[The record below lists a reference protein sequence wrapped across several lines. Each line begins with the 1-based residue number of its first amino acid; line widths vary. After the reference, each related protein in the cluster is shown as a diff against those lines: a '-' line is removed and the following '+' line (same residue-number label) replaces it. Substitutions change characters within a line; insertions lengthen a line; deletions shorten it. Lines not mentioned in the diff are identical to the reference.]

1 MPATVD
7 IHSPRLLR
15 QHSNQSTP
23 LIPQYPHLGA
33 AFEFDNDFGPESSAR
48 VAALETSQA
57 REFET
62 AYCRDFYCCGLTLL
76 DLHDL
81 LQHCEECHVH
91 FEEDDLD
98 TDNEAEDDDQERVV
112 RRRESDSS
120 EDHGWSDSDSLPS
133 SPSTASPPASD
144 MGSMTSGSSGQHHH
158 REAFAAL
165 RANSRLASKSTSSH
179 SHASSVVSENHPQRS
194 SHSFAFDNI
203 NSTTHALEAF
213 SATFGASA
221 KRKAVVAMSDIYSA
235 GDEDGPHAHPAM
247 RTNTSLQRSSTS
259 AADYVG
265 PMIKRHHATGAPSSI
280 TGTSWSEHQQ
290 KGQAY
295 PPHPLSACSV
305 GPYFGNIG
313 HPAPPHYL
321 GPAPAFLQGASATAC
336 AWPSSTS
343 PVPITSLADLIR
355 QRDEIFNI
363 IDDLTRLPQN
373 ASGEKKPYRC
383 AVPGCDK
390 AYKNPNGLKY
400 HNLHGH
406 SSSSTSSSSSSSSS
420 SSAAGTSASGDATGG
435 TGDGEGVENKPYVCT
450 FLECGKR
457 YKNLNGL
464 KYHIEHTHP
473 NFMAALRAHQSG
485 LINHPLLLQLA
496 PLKEHHHDVMITL
509 AAALA
514 AVEASPVM
522 AMAANAVLQSA
533 AASAAN
539 HLNGHGHG
547 HGHGHGPA
555 AAAAVHPSV
564 SFGSGNTG
572 GSDPR
577 SLKTLCPS
585 ETGPAS
591 SSASSSSSSSLPPVR
606 GPHPESAVGPG
617 LPTTCS
623 NNSHPTVPIA
633 PAALSSSNKK

>member
-1 MPATVD
+1 M
-7 IHSPRLLR
+7 IGSPLGSITTLIFGGGLNTPILLLR
-15 QHSNQSTP
+15 
-23 LIPQYPHLGA
+23 
-33 AFEFDNDFGPESSAR
+33 FDNDFGPESSTR
-48 VAALETSQA
+48 VAALETSPA

-98 TDNEAEDDDQERVV
+98 TDNEAEEDDDHE
-112 RRRESDSS
+112 
-120 EDHGWSDSDSLPS
+120 
-133 SPSTASPPASD
+133 
-144 MGSMTSGSSGQHHH
+144 MMT
-158 REAFAAL
+158 
-165 RANSRLASKSTSSH
+165 
-179 SHASSVVSENHPQRS
+179 
-194 SHSFAFDNI
+194 I

-221 KRKAVVAMSDIYSA
+221 KRKAVVSMSDIYSA
-235 GDEDGPHAHPAM
+235 GDEDGPPAHPAM
-247 RTNTSLQRSSTS
+247 RVNNSVQRPSTP
-259 AADYVG
+259 AADSLG
-265 PMIKRHHATGAPSSI
+265 PMIKRHHATGASSSLP
-280 TGTSWSEHQQ
+280 GKSWNELQT
-290 KGQAY
+290 GQAY
-295 PPHPLSACSV
+295 TPHPLSASSV
-305 GPYFGNIG
+305 GPYFGNMG
-313 HPAPPHYL
+313 HPTTPSYFGRAPT
-321 GPAPAFLQGASATAC
+321 FLQGTPASAC
-336 AWPSSTS
+336 AWPSSSTS

-373 ASGEKKPYRC
+373 ASGENKPYRC

-406 SSSSTSSSSSSSSS
+406 SSSSSSSTSTSSATSSSG
-420 SSAAGTSASGDATGG
+420 AGSGDATG
-435 TGDGEGVENKPYVCT
+435 TGDGGEGMENKPYVCT

-533 AASAAN
+533 ATSAAN
-539 HLNGHGHG
+539 HFHSHGHG
-547 HGHGHGPA
+547 HSHGPT
-555 AAAAVHPSV
+555 AAAVHTSV
-564 SFGSGNTG
+564 SFGPGNAG

-577 SLKTLCPS
+577 SGKSACTSS
-585 ETGPAS
+585 ETG
-591 SSASSSSSSSLPPVR
+591 SSLPPAR
-606 GPHPESAVGPG
+606 GPHPPESAAGHGSVTSF
-617 LPTTCS
+617 L
-623 NNSHPTVPIA
+623 NNCHPTVLIA
-633 PAALSSSNKK
+633 PATLTSSNKK

>member
-33 AFEFDNDFGPESSAR
+33 ALEFENDFGPESSSR
-48 VAALETSQA
+48 VTALEASQA

-98 TDNEAEDDDQERVV
+98 TDNEAEDDDHDMAV
-112 RRRESDSS
+112 RRRDSDSS

-133 SPSTASPPASD
+133 SPSTASPPRSD
-144 MGSMTSGSSGQHHH
+144 MSSVTSGSSRH
-158 REAFAAL
+158 RDAIATL
-165 RANSRLASKSTSSH
+165 RANARLASKLTGSDYSSSLLNENQLPRST
-179 SHASSVVSENHPQRS
+179 QT
-194 SHSFAFDNI
+194 FAFDSV

-213 SATFGASA
+213 SATFGTSA
-221 KRKAVVAMSDIYSA
+221 KRKAVVSMSDIYSA
-235 GDEDGPHAHPAM
+235 GDEDGQNAHTVM
-247 RTNTSLQRSSTS
+247 FSNSNRRSKSNTAVDHL
-259 AADYVG
+259 G
-265 PMIKRHHATGAPSSI
+265 PMIKRHAAASAPSI
-280 TGTSWSEHQQ
+280 TSKSWTESHIR
-290 KGQAY
+290 QAY
-295 PPHPLSACSV
+295 PHPLSASSI

-313 HPAPPHYL
+313 QPGPNYVGRAPMFSQ
-321 GPAPAFLQGASATAC
+321 GAPAY
-336 AWPSSTS
+336 AWPSLASTA
-343 PVPITSLADLIR
+343 PITSLADLIR

-363 IDDLTRLPQN
+363 IDDLTRIPQN
-373 ASGEKKPYRC
+373 ASGENKPYRC

-406 SSSSTSSSSSSSSS
+406 SSSSVASSSC
-420 SSAAGTSASGDATGG
+420 AGSGEATGN
-435 TGDGEGVENKPYVCT
+435 GDGDSVENKPYVCT

-496 PLKEHHHDVMITL
+496 PLKEHHHDVMMTL
-509 AAALA
+509 TAALA
-514 AVEASPVM
+514 AVEASPMM

-533 AASAAN
+533 ATSAAN
-539 HLNGHGHG
+539 QLNGHS
-547 HGHGHGPA
+547 
-555 AAAAVHPSV
+555 AAVHAPG
-564 SFGSGNTG
+564 FGIGSSG
-572 GSDPR
+572 GSDAR
-577 SLKTLCPS
+577 SLNVTSMS
-585 ETGPAS
+585 EAG
-591 SSASSSSSSSLPPVR
+591 SSLMPVR
-606 GPHPESAVGPG
+606 GSNSETTAGPG
-617 LPTTCS
+617 PSTTHC
-623 NNSHPTVPIA
+623 NSHPTIPIA
-633 PAALSSSNKK
+633 PATLTSSSKK

>member
-33 AFEFDNDFGPESSAR
+33 AFELDNDFGPESSIR

-98 TDNEAEDDDQERVV
+98 TDNEAEEDNNDLAV
-112 RRRESDSS
+112 RRRDSDSS

-133 SPSTASPPASD
+133 SPSTASPPRSD
-144 MGSMTSGSSGQHHH
+144 MSSITSGSNGH
-158 REAFAAL
+158 REAMAAL
-165 RANSRLASKSTSSH
+165 RANARLASKFTSPDNHSTSLLH
-179 SHASSVVSENHPQRS
+179 ETQLLPRS
-194 SHSFAFDNI
+194 TQTFAFENI
-203 NSTTHALEAF
+203 NSTTHALETF

-221 KRKAVVAMSDIYSA
+221 KRKAVVSMSDIYSA
-235 GDEDGPHAHPAM
+235 GANEEGQNAHPAM
-247 RTNTSLQRSSTS
+247 FTNTSRRSKSSTAAADYLGPTIKRHAAAAASSTS
-259 AADYVG
+259 G
-265 PMIKRHHATGAPSSI
+265 I
-280 TGTSWSEHQQ
+280 TSQSWSESQMR
-290 KGQAY
+290 QAY
-295 PPHPLSACSV
+295 PHPLSASSI

-313 HPAPPHYL
+313 QPTPNYL
-321 GPAPAFLQGASATAC
+321 GRAPMFLQETPAY

-343 PVPITSLADLIR
+343 TVPITSLAELIR
-355 QRDEIFNI
+355 QRDEIFNM
-363 IDDLTRLPQN
+363 IDDLTRIPQN
-373 ASGEKKPYRC
+373 ASGENKPYRC

-406 SSSSTSSSSSSSSS
+406 SSSSSSS
-420 SSAAGTSASGDATGG
+420 SSATSSSCAGSGDGTV

-473 NFMAALRAHQSG
+473 NLMAALRAHQSG

-496 PLKEHHHDVMITL
+496 PLKDHHHDVMMTL

-514 AVEASPVM
+514 AVEASPMM

-533 AASAAN
+533 ATSAAN
-539 HLNGHGHG
+539 HHLNS
-547 HGHGHGPA
+547 HGPT
-555 AAAAVHPSV
+555 AVHTS
-564 SFGSGNTG
+564 SFGSGYTVSSDARGLNAPSTSETG
-572 GSDPR
+572 GSSFP
-577 SLKTLCPS
+577 
-585 ETGPAS
+585 
-591 SSASSSSSSSLPPVR
+591 PPVR
-606 GPHPESAVGPG
+606 GSNPESGAAAGPAI
-617 LPTTCS
+617 TTLS
-623 NNSHPTVPIA
+623 NSHPTIPIA
-633 PAALSSSNKK
+633 PATLSSSNKK